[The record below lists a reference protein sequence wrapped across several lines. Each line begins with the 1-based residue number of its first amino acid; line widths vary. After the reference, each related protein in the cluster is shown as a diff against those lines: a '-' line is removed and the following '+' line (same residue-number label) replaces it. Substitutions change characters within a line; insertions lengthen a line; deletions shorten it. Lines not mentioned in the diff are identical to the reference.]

1 MASNEI
7 PTGPFNVIFALAE
20 DAADGATAH
29 GSAINLQQ
37 NTAAAITTDLS
48 AATTAESQF
57 QAARSA
63 KKAASTAVQ
72 IADSNAKAYLAAYKK
87 VLSIS
92 LGDAWSAEWAA
103 AGFPGPGVVLP
114 VSTDGR
120 LGLLP
125 LAKAYLTANPGK
137 ENLGLGVSA
146 VAADAQATALSNAR
160 AAVNNANTTAG
171 QKKALRD
178 AAAEKLRQ
186 RLIGLVRELDQLI
199 DGDDPRWYAFG
210 LNRPDDPSTPA
221 VPAELV
227 LTNGGPGL
235 VLADWS
241 SARRAER
248 YKVQKMVIGTDTDWV
263 EDQKTTDDEATL
275 TDLPVG
281 ATVKVRILAANKAGD
296 SQPGEP
302 AQIVVT

>member
-7 PTGPFNVIFALAE
+7 PTTPLATLFALAE

-29 GSAINLQQ
+29 GAAISLQQ
-37 NTAAAITTDLS
+37 NTAAAITTDLA

-57 QAARSA
+57 QAARST
-63 KKAASTAVQ
+63 KQAASNAAQ

-92 LGDAWSAEWAA
+92 LGDEWSAEWAA
-103 AGFPGPGVVLP
+103 AGWPGPRLQMP
-114 VSTDGR
+114 STIDGR

-146 VAADAQATALSNAR
+146 AAADAQATALSNAR
-160 AAVNNANTTAG
+160 AAANNANATAG
-171 QKKALRD
+171 QKKSLRD

-186 RLIGLVRELDQLI
+186 RLIGLVRELAQLI
-199 DGDDPRWYAFG
+199 PGDDPRWYAFG

-221 VPAELV
+221 IPAELV

-235 VLADWS
+235 VLADWAD
-241 SARRAER
+241 ARRAER
-248 YKVQKMVIGTDTDWV
+248 YKVEKMVVGTDADWIEALQV
-263 EDQKTTDDEATL
+263 TESEATL
-275 TDLPVG
+275 TGLPVG

-296 SQPGEP
+296 SQPGDP
-302 AQIVVT
+302 AQITVT